1 MNDEDLDARLAR
13 LPESYEAE
21 FDVGRGLER
30 LRADGYG
37 FRETSAEATD
47 ANIAATAV
55 SGRATRSGSSVQTLG
70 AETGTDSVRVNTS
83 VALREGVSLGP
94 GQVAINLAE
103 LEGGA
108 YADPSLAPVLATGT
122 RVAGT
127 DNTPR
132 ELSAREVEVL
142 QLVADGQS
150 YKEIGEELSLSALTV
165 KSHLSRIGRKLGTGD
180 RAEMVALAMRAG
192 VIL

>member
-21 FDVGRGLER
+21 FDIGRGLER
-30 LRADGYG
+30 LRADGHG
-37 FRETSAEATD
+37 FREIGAGATD
-47 ANIAATAV
+47 ANLAMAV
-55 SGRATRSGSSVQTLG
+55 ASGRATRAGSSVQTLS
-70 AETGTDSVRVNTS
+70 AETGTDSVRLNTS

-103 LEGGA
+103 LEGGV
-108 YADPSLAPVLATGT
+108 YADPSVAPVLATGT

-142 QLVADGQS
+142 RLVADGRS
-150 YKEIGEELSLSALTV
+150 NKEIGEELSLSAITV
-165 KSHLSRIGRKLGTGD
+165 KSHLSRIGRKLGAGD
-180 RAEMVALAMRAG
+180 RAQMVALAMRAG
-192 VIL
+192 VIR